1 MSDTVIVALIGL
13 AGSSIGS
20 LLGILVSSKLTQ
32 YRLEQLEKKFDAALG
47 EISLIK
53 QRVYELEKHNE
64 VQDERQKVANNRI
77 DDLEKK
83 VFS

>member
-53 QRVYELEKHNE
+53 QRIYELEKHNE